1 MRLMRYL
8 VLMRTTVS
16 ISDEL
21 LAAAKR
27 RARERGQTLGEVVD
41 AALRREL
48 SDGSAPAHAPP
59 VPVFRGGTGPR
70 PGIDLASNRALA
82 EAVDEGTELD
92 ALR

>member
-1 MRLMRYL
+1 
-8 VLMRTTVS
+8 MRTTVS

-48 SDGSAPAHAPP
+48 AAATGHGDRPR
-59 VPVFRGGTGPR
+59 VPVFQGGTGPR
-70 PGIDLASNRALA
+70 AGIDLSSNRALH
-82 EAVDEGTELD
+82 EALDEGLELD
-92 ALR
+92 ARR